1 MLTEKQVFLLNQL
14 NYCDKS
20 YLSTSM
26 EGSSVR
32 TMVTALQKAYSG
44 SGNAD
49 MQETFRQIL
58 SDNTLCGMTV
68 EKVSFDGLEGMSAA
82 RGEAIEGK
90 ATSMVFTGD
99 TGGGDYE
106 GVVTFQGSDSGADW
120 RDNFTLASKSD
131 APDGVSSP
139 IQESAL
145 QYYQSPEMQAI
156 LSQCNTVTVTG
167 HSKGGN
173 NANYIALLDSSVSR
187 SVTFDAPGFSDG
199 FLQYYS
205 SQIANRQGVLD
216 NYSCSR
222 DFVNILLNSVGEQ
235 HFYPTPDVSF
245 ANAHQ
250 PGNFL
255 PYQLVPGEETA
266 QDPGVQALSEM
277 FNSYIRSADP
287 DTVKGALA
295 AVGELFG
302 AQRDGEPMLTYLF
315 EGGNAGQLADLIG
328 FAIVYMQENPGKLKD
343 LLGTIKQ
350 GHPVVGRIVE
360 FAIEHP
366 KMFAALV
373 AGLTAAA
380 GTLTG
385 GALYAA
391 VAALLAKFGLS
402 FAMEG
407 GSLSG
412 LIAMLMGIAGSMER
426 WKQAFAEGRVASGE
440 DRQVSAGA
448 DPGRTLRWDTDAIR
462 ALSSHLSS
470 LSRELSGLSG
480 QVNGLADKCGDFH
493 FIVNLTLRLAFMLQS
508 GFSIADTPAGVLRK
522 IKNAMNSCSGELD
535 TLVKR
540 LASVADMMEAT
551 ERDLTAGFAGKSS
564 GVEAGMV

>member
-1 MLTEKQVFLLNQL
+1 M
-14 NYCDKS
+14 
-20 YLSTSM
+20 
-26 EGSSVR
+26 
-32 TMVTALQKAYSG
+32 
-44 SGNAD
+44 
-49 MQETFRQIL
+49 
-58 SDNTLCGMTV
+58 
-68 EKVSFDGLEGMSAA
+68 
-82 RGEAIEGK
+82 
-90 ATSMVFTGD
+90 
-99 TGGGDYE
+99 
-106 GVVTFQGSDSGADW
+106 
-120 RDNFTLASKSD
+120 
-131 APDGVSSP
+131 
-139 IQESAL
+139 
-145 QYYQSPEMQAI
+145 
-156 LSQCNTVTVTG
+156 
-167 HSKGGN
+167 
-173 NANYIALLDSSVSR
+173 
-187 SVTFDAPGFSDG
+187 
-199 FLQYYS
+199 
-205 SQIANRQGVLD
+205 LD

-222 DFVNILLNSVGEQ
+222 DYVNILLNS
-235 HFYPTPDVSF
+235 
-245 ANAHQ
+245 
-250 PGNFL
+250 
-255 PYQLVPGEETA
+255 
-266 QDPGVQALSEM
+266 
-277 FNSYIRSADP
+277 
-287 DTVKGALA
+287 
-295 AVGELFG
+295 VGELFG

-412 LIAMLMGIAGSMER
+412 LIAMLVGIAGSMER

-535 TLVKR
+535 TLVKC

>member
-173 NANYIALLDSSVSR
+173 NANYIALLDSS
-187 SVTFDAPGFSDG
+187 
-199 FLQYYS
+199 L
-205 SQIANRQGVLD
+205 
-216 NYSCSR
+216 
-222 DFVNILLNSVGEQ
+222 
-235 HFYPTPDVSF
+235 
-245 ANAHQ
+245 
-250 PGNFL
+250 
-255 PYQLVPGEETA
+255 
-266 QDPGVQALSEM
+266 
-277 FNSYIRSADP
+277 
-287 DTVKGALA
+287 
-295 AVGELFG
+295 
-302 AQRDGEPMLTYLF
+302 
-315 EGGNAGQLADLIG
+315 
-328 FAIVYMQENPGKLKD
+328 
-343 LLGTIKQ
+343 
-350 GHPVVGRIVE
+350 
-360 FAIEHP
+360 
-366 KMFAALV
+366 
-373 AGLTAAA
+373 
-380 GTLTG
+380 
-385 GALYAA
+385 
-391 VAALLAKFGLS
+391 
-402 FAMEG
+402 
-407 GSLSG
+407 
-412 LIAMLMGIAGSMER
+412 
-426 WKQAFAEGRVASGE
+426 
-440 DRQVSAGA
+440 
-448 DPGRTLRWDTDAIR
+448 
-462 ALSSHLSS
+462 
-470 LSRELSGLSG
+470 
-480 QVNGLADKCGDFH
+480 
-493 FIVNLTLRLAFMLQS
+493 
-508 GFSIADTPAGVLRK
+508 
-522 IKNAMNSCSGELD
+522 
-535 TLVKR
+535 
-540 LASVADMMEAT
+540 
-551 ERDLTAGFAGKSS
+551 
-564 GVEAGMV
+564 